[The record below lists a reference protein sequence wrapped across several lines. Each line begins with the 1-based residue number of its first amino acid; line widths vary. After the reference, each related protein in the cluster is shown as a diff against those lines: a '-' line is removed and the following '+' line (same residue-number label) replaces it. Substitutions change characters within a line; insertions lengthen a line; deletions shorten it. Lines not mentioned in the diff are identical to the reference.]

1 MRVEVVV
8 VLYNKSIKE
17 SITLQNLIGLGD
29 NDISICV
36 VDNSTSDYG
45 NEKYCRDS
53 GMLYINMSGN
63 KGLSKAYN
71 VAVKTSHGT
80 DMFVLLDDDTEIT
93 DDYFKVLKK
102 EASRKE
108 DVDIFAPVII
118 GQDGIIYS
126 PNEYHFLKN
135 NLVLNKGN
143 REIIQ
148 SRFNAI
154 SSCLAIR
161 SKVFEDYEYDE
172 RLFMDLVDQYFCLR
186 QRQLGRK
193 FSTLDTRIHQN
204 FSQRNSDIDVIK
216 YWNRMKI
223 RLKDIM
229 TYALLLG
236 GRGYRTLGYIKCC
249 GICVQTG
256 IHVKS
261 PSFALKGLMESTRLA
276 ISLKL

>member
-1 MRVEVVV
+1 MRVEAVV
-8 VLYNKSIKE
+8 VLYNKSVKE
-17 SITLQNLIGLGD
+17 SITLQNLRGLGD

-53 GMLYINMSGN
+53 GLLYINMKGN
-63 KGLSKAYN
+63 EGLSKAYN
-71 VAVKTSHGT
+71 VAVRTSRGT
-80 DMFVLLDDDTEIT
+80 DIFVLLDDDTEIT

-102 EASRKE
+102 DASQKE

-135 NLVLNKGN
+135 DLVLNKGN

-148 SRFNAI
+148 SKFNAI

-186 QRQLGRK
+186 QRQFGRK
-193 FSTLDTRIHQN
+193 FSMLNTRIHQN
-204 FSQRNSDIDVIK
+204 FSQRNSNIDVIK

-236 GRGYRTLGYIKCC
+236 GRGYRALGYIKCC

-276 ISLKL
+276 VSLKL